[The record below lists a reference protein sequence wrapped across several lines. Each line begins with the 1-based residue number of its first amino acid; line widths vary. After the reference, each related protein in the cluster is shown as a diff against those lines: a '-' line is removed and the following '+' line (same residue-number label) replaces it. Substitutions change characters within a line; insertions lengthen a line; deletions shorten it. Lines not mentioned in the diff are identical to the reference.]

1 MEILFGGRGFLS
13 FPRCDATSHGIAWD
27 DKRERL
33 VPLVN
38 LGDFVYAHRLKP
50 DDLKDDRV
58 ATAAT
63 LMAKVEPEL
72 ASRHADLIMF
82 KR

>member
-1 MEILFGGRGFLS
+1 
-13 FPRCDATSHGIAWD
+13 
-27 DKRERL
+27 L